1 MIGIDTNILLRFVL
15 ADDAGQFSAA
25 QAFFAERNDTTPAYV
40 SLLVTAEVIWN
51 LATKGYSKAEI
62 ATAFRNLLD
71 AEGLVFEAEDF
82 LDVLF
87 DEKRTVAADF
97 SDHIIA
103 HLAEKAG
110 CSSTVTFDRKAAK
123 NVPGMEL
130 LT

>member
-15 ADDAGQFSAA
+15 ADDAGQFAAA
-25 QAFFAERNDTTPAYV
+25 QVFFAERNETTPAYV
-40 SLLVTAEVIWN
+40 SLLVTVEVILN
-51 LATKGYSKAEI
+51 LGTRGYGKAEI

-71 AEGLVFEAEDF
+71 ADGLVFEDEDF
-82 LDVLF
+82 LDLLF
-87 DEKRTVAADF
+87 DEKRTITADF
-97 SDHIIA
+97 SNHIIA